1 MLMENL
7 KSEELLVNE
16 EVMDL
21 PDVDP
26 HLHLRR
32 QHSRFAV
39 IMIMKTMMKAMV
51 VNNLERSRDEHT
63 IHGRHWTLEQ
73 KVNLEQDV
81 GVLNLEMIAM
91 MTLRKAKRKFTS
103 AVAKATKERISRI
116 SIISP
121 TEAS

>member
-1 MLMENL
+1 
-7 KSEELLVNE
+7 
-16 EVMDL
+16 
-21 PDVDP
+21 
-26 HLHLRR
+26 
-32 QHSRFAV
+32 
-39 IMIMKTMMKAMV
+39 MMKAMV

-73 KVNLEQDV
+73 KVNLEQGV
-81 GVLNLEMIAM
+81 GVLNLE

-121 TEAS
+121 IEAS

>member
-1 MLMENL
+1 
-7 KSEELLVNE
+7 
-16 EVMDL
+16 
-21 PDVDP
+21 
-26 HLHLRR
+26 
-32 QHSRFAV
+32 
-39 IMIMKTMMKAMV
+39 MMKAMV